1 MSIKSQI
8 PLIFQWILYIKVMHT
23 LSHFLWGNESF
34 RVILKRT
41 YHVGIYHIVP
51 TAKEIEKGA
60 KNDLQTKVT
69 KSSPFYCEGS
79 AKLINFALWYNLIQ
93 FM

>member
-1 MSIKSQI
+1 MQKDM
-8 PLIFQWILYIKVMHT
+8 YT

-34 RVILKRT
+34 RVNLKRT
-41 YHVGIYHIVP
+41 YHFGIYHIVP

-60 KNDLQTKVT
+60 KNDLQTNVT
-69 KSSPFYCEGS
+69 KPSLFYCEGS
-79 AKLINFALWYNLIQ
+79 AKLISFALWYNLIQ